1 MDRSEQ
7 ALVLFSS
14 EILVFFTT
22 LFFGGVKIVTPGIT
36 VFGKMQIMMTV
47 KHLTAAESSVKVF
60 R

>member
-47 KHLTAAESSVKVF
+47 NI
-60 R
+60 